1 MKKQQ
6 PINMSQRNAAMGG
19 LEWEMR
25 PGGMLVQKRNLDSSK
40 NSYSNPNSNPTIR
53 IRVKYNSNLHEIQIN
68 PHASFGELKKILAGP
83 TGLHPQDQKLMFK
96 EKERDSRQ
104 YLDIIG
110 VKDGS
115 RLVLMED
122 LLSQERRFLELRRN
136 ATMEKAMKSVA
147 EVTMEVD
154 KLASQVANIDV
165 MVTKGKIVVEK
176 ELLNLT
182 ELLMSQLIKLDGIVA
197 DGDVKLRRKTQVVRV
212 QRYIEALDKLKAQ
225 NEIMQQRK
233 NLLTMGE
240 NAALLQRYQPQEGKK
255 NLGGQVPKYTNFA
268 SQQVI
273 VTTKWEK
280 F

>member
-1 MKKQQ
+1 MMKKQQ
-6 PINMSQRNAAMGG
+6 TINMGQSNAAMGG

-40 NSYSNPNSNPTIR
+40 NSNSYQNVNPIIR
-53 IRVKYNSNLHEIQIN
+53 IRVKFNSNLHEIQIN
-68 PHASFGELKKILAGP
+68 PHSSFGELKKMLAGP

-136 ATMEKAMKSVA
+136 STMEKAMKSVA

-154 KLASQVANIDV
+154 KLGSQVASV
-165 MVTKGKIVVEK
+165 EAMVSKGRIMADK

-197 DGDVKLRRKTQVVRV
+197 DGDVRLRRKTQVVRV
-212 QRYIEALDKLKAQ
+212 QRYIETIDKLKAQ

-233 NLLTMGE
+233 KLMTMGE
-240 NAALLQRYQPQEGKK
+240 NAAKFQR
-255 NLGGQVPKYTNFA
+255 NVGGQVPKYTNFA
-268 SQQVI
+268 SQQVF
-273 VTTKWEK
+273 KK
-280 F
+280 FP